1 LANRRAL
8 KLNVG
13 LTKKV
18 GLPDYGSL
26 GASVHVEVELD
37 SALLQADLEG
47 FHSKVRQAFV
57 ACSQAVRDELYRQQ
71 SAECQ
76 PHTNGNGNGHSS
88 RRNGAA
94 QHVTRKATASQT
106 RALEAIAA
114 RQQFDLPAMLRQR
127 FSVSSPQELAI
138 TEASQ
143 LLDELNGKSPARIR

>member
-1 LANRRAL
+1 L

-57 ACSQAVRDELYRQQ
+57 ACSQAVKDELYRQQ
-71 SAECQ
+71 AANHQAGGANDHSGR
-76 PHTNGNGNGHSS
+76 NGDGHSP
-88 RRNGAA
+88 RRNGSARA
-94 QHVTRKATASQT
+94 TTRKATVSQA
-106 RALEAIAA
+106 RALGAIAA
-114 RQQFDLPAMLRQR
+114 RQQFDLGRLLGER
-127 FSVSSPQELAI
+127 FSVRSPQELTI
-138 TEASQ
+138 TQASE
-143 LLDELNGKSPARIR
+143 LIDELNGQASQGGR